1 MQVFMIQE
9 ANYVSYLCI
18 VHVRAVE
25 EKIDSLV
32 CREEGHR
39 LEKLQAPPMRNESIS
54 LKFAGAGHGR
64 DKVFFSG
71 EICQGRRRLVV
82 FPRDRLVLLSYK
94 IEGVSLDLPYILWM
108 RLKEL
113 YSPYLP

>member
-1 MQVFMIQE
+1 MQIFMTQE

-54 LKFAGAGHGR
+54 PRQGQGFLQRGDLSRKKEAGSVPSRSIGIIILQ
-64 DKVFFSG
+64 D
-71 EICQGRRRLVV
+71 RRSK
-82 FPRDRLVLLSYK
+82 P
-94 IEGVSLDLPYILWM
+94 
-108 RLKEL
+108 
-113 YSPYLP
+113 